1 MKTEYTEN
9 GGCLQRDSVEH
20 KEYAEAYSTE
30 YREGVERDGADL
42 LEKVLDKDNL
52 NRAYK
57 RVKANKGAS
66 GVDGMTVEE
75 VLPWLKEHR
84 EELLERIRNGKYK
97 PSPVRR
103 VEIPKDN
110 GGVRKLGIPTVV
122 DRIIQQ
128 AIAQV
133 LNPIYE
139 PKFSDGSYGYRPNR
153 SAKEAITKVK
163 DYADDGYKFAVCL
176 DLSKYFDTLNHEL
189 LINMLRK
196 DIHDKRLIDLIKKYL
211 KSGVMENGIV
221 TRTEE
226 GSPQGGNLS
235 PLLANI
241 YLDKFDKEFEER
253 GVKVIRYAD
262 DILLLAKSKRA
273 AERLLETSTR
283 YLESKL
289 KLKVNT
295 EKSCAVSVY
304 SIRNFKFLGFAMG
317 RNKKGAYIRVHAKT
331 RLKAKAKLKRLTS
344 RSQGRKLDLVLYKVK
359 VYMQGWLNYYGIA
372 EMKSTMES

>member
-1 MKTEYTEN
+1 MKTEYAGN
-9 GGCLQRDSVEH
+9 GGFLQRDSVEH
-20 KEYAEAYSTE
+20 EEYAEAYSTE
-30 YREGVERDGADL
+30 NQKAEERDSANL
-42 LEKVLDKDNL
+42 LEKVLDRDNL
-52 NRAYK
+52 NRAFR

-66 GVDGMTVEE
+66 GVDGMTIDEA
-75 VLPWLKEHR
+75 LSWLKEHR
-84 EELLERIRNGKYK
+84 NELLERIRNGKYK

-110 GGVRKLGIPTVV
+110 GGVRKLGIPTVI

-133 LNPIYE
+133 LIPIYE
-139 PKFSDGSYGYRPNR
+139 PKFSDGSYGYRPKR
-153 SAKEAITKVK
+153 SAKDAIIRVK
-163 DYADDGYKFAVCL
+163 EYADERYRYAVCL

-189 LINMLRK
+189 LMNMIRQ

-221 TRTEE
+221 VKTEE

-241 YLDKFDKEFEER
+241 YLDKFDKELEGR

-262 DILLLAKSKRA
+262 DILLLAKSQRA

-283 YLESKL
+283 YLEKKL

-295 EKSCAVSVY
+295 EKSRAVSVY
-304 SIRNFKFLGFAMG
+304 SIRNFGFSALQWEG
-317 RNKKGAYIRVHAKT
+317 TERVH
-331 RLKAKAKLKRLTS
+331 TS
-344 RSQGRKLDLVLYKVK
+344 EFMQSRGRKPRT
-359 VYMQGWLNYYGIA
+359 NC
-372 EMKSTMES
+372 EN

>member
-1 MKTEYTEN
+1 MMKTEYTEN
-9 GGCLQRDSVEH
+9 GGFLQRDGVEH

-30 YREGVERDGADL
+30 AQKVEERDGADL
-42 LEKVLDKDNL
+42 LEKVLDRDNL

-66 GVDGMTVEE
+66 GIDGMTVDEA
-75 VLPWLKEHR
+75 LPWLKEHR
-84 EELLERIRNGKYK
+84 DELLESIRNGKYK

-110 GGVRKLGIPTVV
+110 GGARKLGIPTVI

-133 LNPIYE
+133 LTPIYE
-139 PKFSDGSYGYRPNR
+139 PKFSDGSYGYRPHR
-153 SAKEAITKVK
+153 SAKDAILKVK
-163 DYADDGYKFAVCL
+163 EYADEGYKFAVCL
-176 DLSKYFDTLNHEL
+176 DLSKYFDTLCHEL
-189 LINMLRK
+189 LMNMLRQ
-196 DIHDKRLIDLIKKYL
+196 DIKDKRLIDLIKKYL

-221 TRTEE
+221 MRTEE

-241 YLDKFDKEFEER
+241 YLDKFDKEFEGR

-262 DILLLAKSKRA
+262 DIILLAKSIRA
-273 AERLLETSTR
+273 AERLLGTSME
-283 YLESKL
+283 YLEKKL

-295 EKSCAVSVY
+295 EKSRAVSVY
-304 SIRNFKFLGFAMG
+304 SIRNFGFLVLQWEGTET
-317 RNKKGAYIRVHAKT
+317 VHISEFTAKT
-331 RLKAKAKLKRLTS
+331 R
-344 RSQGRKLDLVLYKVK
+344 RKPRK
-359 VYMQGWLNYYGIA
+359 N
-372 EMKSTMES
+372 

>member
-1 MKTEYTEN
+1 MKTEYTME
-9 GGCLQRDSVEH
+9 GGFLQRDSVER
-20 KEYAEAYSTE
+20 KEYAEACSAE
-30 YREGVERDGADL
+30 HREVEEKDGADL
-42 LEKVLDKDNL
+42 LEKVLNRENL

-66 GVDGMTVEE
+66 GVDGMTVDEA
-75 VLPWLKEHR
+75 LPWLREHW
-84 EELLERIRNGKYK
+84 EELLESIRNGKYK

-110 GGVRKLGIPTVV
+110 GGVRKLGIPTVI

-133 LNPIYE
+133 LTPIYE
-139 PKFSDGSYGYRPNR
+139 PKFSEGSYGYRPHR
-153 SAKEAITKVK
+153 SAKDAILKVK
-163 DYADDGYKFAVCL
+163 KYADEGYQYAVCL

-189 LINMLRK
+189 LMNMLRQDVK
-196 DIHDKRLIDLIKKYL
+196 DKELIDLIKKYL

-241 YLDKFDKEFEER
+241 YLDKFDKKFEGR

-262 DILLLAKSKRA
+262 DIILLAKSIRA
-273 AERLLETSTR
+273 AERLLETSTE
-283 YLESKL
+283 YLEKKL

-295 EKSCAVSVY
+295 EKSRAVSVY
-304 SIRNFKFLGFAMG
+304 AIRNFGFLALRWEGTEVEVTSEFTQSP
-317 RNKKGAYIRVHAKT
+317 RRKPKT
-331 RLKAKAKLKRLTS
+331 
-344 RSQGRKLDLVLYKVK
+344 
-359 VYMQGWLNYYGIA
+359 N
-372 EMKSTMES
+372 